1 MMKTIKTFLMIILA
15 FSLFSCAN
23 DILDNAENPSASTP
37 SADGKTYI
45 LVDLETSSNSRT
57 ILPATGDFSKN
68 KLTNI
73 TVKGKISGS
82 NTNLVT
88 LAHSENYSNF
98 SGRIPIEAGA
108 WEFTVTAELDGIPFK
123 AEKNQTINAGTLNYL
138 GFTLQADNTIYG
150 GLKIT
155 TNFKGDANKV
165 IVKLLDQDKQ
175 SIATIPDQTIT
186 DFNGSDPNFSFIY
199 ERPITDESKRLEDG
213 TYYVIFAFYKVDEN
227 NASIVAPLN
236 TYRSYV
242 RIAKGVTTT
251 TTISIDLDEVY
262 TITYNCWY
270 NETSGF
276 TDSELE
282 GLTFAGGAV
291 FPEFYSRRSEN
302 IILPTPS
309 LTGYTFDHWELDGQ
323 TITQITK
330 GTTGDLEI
338 DAFFTEDNSGD
349 QVTLEYVNLGLPS
362 GTLWATMNV
371 GATSV
376 TDIGTHY
383 EWMDGGVDLGQLS
396 SGATMPSANDMATIN
411 LGETWVMPTK
421 EQFEELYE
429 YCYFEPVTSY
439 KGVNV
444 SGYVVF
450 RAKNSSHAQVFT
462 GCGLYNIEGNK
473 KEGYSVETDPHIFIP
488 AESDDVYLWASTY
501 AGDSYGGRDQNAY
514 CFFLVDQYEPVETEI
529 IKTTTTVE
537 WEKHPVRPVSTKK
550 GDFVFVEG
558 ASISNP
564 PEAFGEYG
572 AFKYVSESSPIVI
585 QNFYM
590 CTHEVTQEEYET
602 YCIYGG
608 TVPSQTT
615 DKDQYPV
622 YNINWYDAIVYC
634 NLRSIAENLTP
645 VYSVGKAG
653 SSTQSVYPSDWDSIR
668 SSVVN
673 GKTKYCGPDERNSYW
688 DSYFNDE
695 VITINSSAN
704 GYRLPTNAEWEYA
717 ARGGHGLSI
726 TQTQFSGSSTLSEVS
741 NGLYETIEK
750 IMQHKKNILGI
761 YDMNSAVNEWF
772 LDPSGDDDYRRI
784 STAQDP
790 IDYNAAVNPNERST
804 SSMKLGFRVVR
815 NVQ

>member
-1 MMKTIKTFLMIILA
+1 MMKTIKTFLMIILV

-45 LVDLETSSNSRT
+45 VVDLETSLNSRT

-108 WEFTVTAELDGIPFK
+108 WDFTVTAELDGIPFK

-175 SIATIPDQTIT
+175 SISTIPDQTIT
-186 DFNGSDPNFSFIY
+186 DFTGSDPNFSFVY

-251 TTISIDLDEVY
+251 ATISIDLDEVY

-276 TDSELE
+276 TESELE

-338 DAFFTEDNSGD
+338 DAFFTEDANSNFVSVPGNGSD
-349 QVTLEYVNLGLPS
+349 ISNMLVGKNLVTQAEYERFMKYHGEVVEGSSYKPADTDNKNTTPAYYVTFVDAIIYCNRLSVANNLDPVYKIGERTNLD
-362 GTLWATMNV
+362 GCVA
-371 GATSV
+371 
-376 TDIGTHY
+376 DISAWVSDTYLGVIESDGKYCFAWDRTKPY
-383 EWMDGGVDLGQLS
+383 NDNPYWKWDNIYDGGCLYTDE
-396 SGATMPSANDMATIN
+396 SAD
-411 LGETWVMPTK
+411 
-421 EQFEELYE
+421 
-429 YCYFEPVTSY
+429 
-439 KGVNV
+439 
-444 SGYVVF
+444 
-450 RAKNSSHAQVFT
+450 
-462 GCGLYNIEGNK
+462 
-473 KEGYSVETDPHIFIP
+473 
-488 AESDDVYLWASTY
+488 
-501 AGDSYGGRDQNAY
+501 
-514 CFFLVDQYEPVETEI
+514 
-529 IKTTTTVE
+529 
-537 WEKHPVRPVSTKK
+537 
-550 GDFVFVEG
+550 
-558 ASISNP
+558 
-564 PEAFGEYG
+564 
-572 AFKYVSESSPIVI
+572 
-585 QNFYM
+585 
-590 CTHEVTQEEYET
+590 
-602 YCIYGG
+602 
-608 TVPSQTT
+608 
-615 DKDQYPV
+615 
-622 YNINWYDAIVYC
+622 
-634 NLRSIAENLTP
+634 
-645 VYSVGKAG
+645 
-653 SSTQSVYPSDWDSIR
+653 
-668 SSVVN
+668 
-673 GKTKYCGPDERNSYW
+673 
-688 DSYFNDE
+688 
-695 VITINSSAN
+695 
-704 GYRLPTNAEWEYA
+704 GYRLATFDEIEYIA
-717 ARGGHGLSI
+717 
-726 TQTQFSGSSTLSEVS
+726 TWNVS
-741 NGLYETIEK
+741 NGCEIQSYT
-750 IMQHKKNILGI
+750 NI
-761 YDMNSAVNEWF
+761 NEWCDEYSQNNVETGIF
-772 LDPSGDDDYRRI
+772 TANISDSNATFSNARDYKKH
-784 STAQDP
+784 
-790 IDYNAAVNPNERST
+790 
-804 SSMKLGFRVVR
+804 SSHEEPGYIEIGGEEIYCCGGGANFTRNLGFRVVR